1 MSHFNTNGSFQN
13 LLKDGF
19 KHYTGAEESILKNI
33 DAVKELGSMT
43 RTSYGPNGMNKFIL
57 NHLDKLFL
65 TKDSGIML
73 RELDI
78 NHPAARIIT
87 NSSNIQDSEMGDNTN
102 LVITFAS
109 ELLNQAAELI
119 KNGLHPSEILVGYEK
134 AWKECYEMFDKAPQ
148 QVVEDLKTIEEAV
161 KIIKPTIGSKLLHG
175 HCDILAPL
183 IAEACISV
191 APSNVA
197 GFQVDNVRVGKILG
211 GSLADSQ
218 VIKGLVVARACET
231 AVTKAENCKIAVYN
245 CPLETQGA
253 ETKDTVL
260 FKNAD
265 ELINYNK
272 SEEDFMENLIK
283 SIVDAGIKVV
293 VAGGT
298 VSDMALHYFERYGI
312 MVFKIMSKFELRRVA
327 KAVGATP
334 LVRLGAPTKEET
346 GFADKCYV
354 DEISALKCIIIV
366 RDSEENKLAT
376 LVLRGSTMSL
386 LDSIER
392 TVEDGVNVYRNA
404 CKNGIFVPGA
414 GAIEMFLSNGLKNFG
429 KNITSLDQYAVQKFG
444 EAFEVVPRTLAENS
458 GLNANEVLANLNSKN
473 SEDPKMGLNIK
484 NGEIEN
490 AFTLGIYDHLETK
503 KWAIK
508 FAVDSVLTILRV
520 DQIILAKPAGGPKFD
535 KSRRQ
540 NPENEEM

>member
-1 MSHFNTNGSFQN
+1 
-13 LLKDGF
+13 
-19 KHYTGAEESILKNI
+19 
-33 DAVKELGSMT
+33 
-43 RTSYGPNGMNKFIL
+43 
-57 NHLDKLFL
+57 
-65 TKDSGIML
+65 
-73 RELDI
+73 
-78 NHPAARIIT
+78 
-87 NSSNIQDSEMGDNTN
+87 MGDNTN
-102 LVITFAS
+102 LVITFAA

-119 KNGLHPSEILVGYEK
+119 KNGLHPSEILIGYEK
-134 AWKECYEMFDKAPQ
+134 AWKECSTLIEDAPKYK
-148 QVVEDLKTIEEAV
+148 VTDLKNHDEAV

-175 HCDILAPL
+175 HDNILAPL

-191 APSNVA
+191 LPSKAEN
-197 GFQVDNVRVGKILG
+197 FNVDNVRVGKILG
-211 GSLADSQ
+211 GSLSDSQ
-218 VIKGLVVARACET
+218 VIKGLVVARGCET
-231 AVTKAENCKIAVYN
+231 AVQKTENAKIAVYN

-260 FKNAD
+260 FKSAD
-265 ELINYNK
+265 ELINYNR

-283 SIVDAGIKVV
+283 GIVDAGVKVV
-293 VAGGT
+293 VAGRS
-298 VSDMALHYFERYGI
+298 VSDMALHYFERYQI
-312 MVFKIMSKFELRRVA
+312 MVFRIMSKFELRRVA

-334 LVRLGAPTKEET
+334 LVRLGAPTQEEV
-346 GFADKCYV
+346 GYADRCYV
-354 DEISALKCIIIV
+354 DEISALKCIVIV

-386 LDSIER
+386 LDSFER

-404 CKNGIFVPGA
+404 CKDPNFVPGA

-429 KNITSLDQYAVQKFG
+429 KTITSLDQYAVKKFG
-444 EAFEVVPRTLAENS
+444 ESFEVVPRTLSENS
-458 GLNANEVLANLNSKN
+458 GLNASEVLANLNSKN
-473 SEDPKMGLNIK
+473 SEDPHMGLNIK

-490 AFTLGIYDHLETK
+490 AFNLGIYDHLETK

-535 KSRRQ
+535 RSKQQ